1 MTVEQEKKIEN
12 WFIKIWKNQAD
23 LEAQI
28 RQLREDL
35 VQPTLDQAKHNGVLA
50 VEVREAVEK
59 VQARLSR
66 LAQKVGQ

>member
-1 MTVEQEKKIEN
+1 MTEEQEKKIEN
-12 WFIKIWKNQAD
+12 WFIKTWKNQAA
-23 LEAQI
+23 LESQI

-35 VQPTLDQAKHNGVLA
+35 VEPTLDQAKHNGVLA

-66 LAQKVGQ
+66 LAEKVGQ